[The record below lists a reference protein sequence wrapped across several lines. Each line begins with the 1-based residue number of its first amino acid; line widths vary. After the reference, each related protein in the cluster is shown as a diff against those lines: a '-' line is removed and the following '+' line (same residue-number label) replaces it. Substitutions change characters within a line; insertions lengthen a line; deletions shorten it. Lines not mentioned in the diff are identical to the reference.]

1 MTGPLIM
8 TYSIH
13 PRIHRLQHEVHTL
26 QRHMRNAQRRM
37 GMSNPAIL
45 HNYRE
50 MIRTREEMVVLLME
64 QQKIPTL
71 SDVANR

>member
-8 TYSIH
+8 KYSIH
-13 PRIHRLQHEVHTL
+13 PRIYRLQHEVNTL
-26 QRHMRNAQRRM
+26 QRHMHNAQRRM

-50 MIRTREEMVVLLME
+50 MIRTREEMVELLMA
-64 QQKIPTL
+64 QQEIPTL
-71 SDVANR
+71 NNVASQ

>member
-1 MTGPLIM
+1 MTGPLTM

-13 PRIHRLQHEVHTL
+13 PRIHRLQHEVNTL

-50 MIRTREEMVVLLME
+50 MIRTREEMVILLME

>member
-1 MTGPLIM
+1 M

-13 PRIHRLQHEVHTL
+13 PKIYRLQHEVHTL

-37 GMSNPAIL
+37 GMNNPAIL

-50 MIRTREEMVVLLME
+50 MIRTREETVVLLMA
-64 QQKIPTL
+64 QQNIPTL
-71 SDVANR
+71 NDVANK

>member
-1 MTGPLIM
+1 M

-13 PRIHRLQHEVHTL
+13 PRIYRLEHEIHTL
-26 QRHMRNAQRRM
+26 KRHMRNAQRRM

-50 MIRTREEMVVLLME
+50 MIRNREEMVQMLMN

-71 SDVANR
+71 HEVIGH